1 MKNLM
6 IICVSVVIF
15 AGCSGHCLKLS
26 GGYSGVTGEF
36 EYCID
41 KPASQNAGKPVLTSP
56 GTAEKSMIISE
67 KDAEKIL
74 QKVEPKS
81 EVKMQGIPEKNPVS
95 VMSRLG
101 NFLNK

>member
-1 MKNLM
+1 MKNL
-6 IICVSVVIF
+6 IALVIVAVVIV
-15 AGCSGHCLKLS
+15 GCSGHCLKLS
-26 GGYSGVTGEF
+26 GNYAGVQGEF

-56 GTAEKSMIISE
+56 GTTEKSMIISE